1 MSSNKDGKP
10 IASSEICTR
19 SLSDSELLALGGAD
33 GRRMIESALL
43 SALEPA

>member
-1 MSSNKDGKP
+1 MENPSSAPNL
-10 IASSEICTR
+10 AR

-43 SALEPA
+43 SVLEAAA